1 MANHL
6 LIEIYPLK
14 PITIDKIGGGIA
26 AVYDT
31 AYPHIFYI
39 GHMPF
44 VGAGVCPCCH
54 TICP

>member
-44 VGAGVCPCCH
+44 VGAGVCP
-54 TICP
+54 